1 MSVHCARCDTR
12 QPNGVAWPT
21 EGSALTGARFTVCPD
36 CAGTTGNRATAAGDA
51 EPTDNQLKLFF
62 DRLERLHEEKRGIA
76 DDIRDTF
83 AEMKAQGYDVK
94 ISREILKLLSM
105 QPHDRAERD
114 ALLDTYRA
122 ALGLG

>member
-36 CAGTTGNRATAAGDA
+36 CAGTTGNRASDSGDA
-51 EPTDNQLKLFF
+51 EPTDNQLKLFI
-62 DRLERLHEEKRGIA
+62 ERIERMMEEDRGIK

-83 AEMKAQGYDVK
+83 AEMKAQGYDTK
-94 ISREILKLLSM
+94 ITREVIKLRAM
-105 QPHDRAERD
+105 HPNDRAERD